1 VLRAVDLAIP
11 AGQITGIIGPSGS
24 GKSTMMRSIVGVQ
37 ERVTGT
43 VEVLGEL
50 RDLGISLALTV
61 AVLVAGAATQRR
73 RTP

>member
-1 VLRAVDLAIP
+1 MLRAVDLAIP

-61 AVLVAGAATQRR
+61 AVLVAGAATLRS

>member
-1 VLRAVDLAIP
+1 MLRAVDLEIP

-61 AVLVAGAATQRR
+61 AVLVAGAATLRR